1 MGNLKIQA
9 AINWCMSAF
18 VVLLVIMGVATVSG
32 LRIVDQKIDALEGKW
47 LNGTQLLGA
56 ISSAVSE
63 FRMAEISRALAPD
76 RDGRVEA
83 QQRIMESTIRV
94 RDLLDEYSS
103 LLSNEKPNE
112 EVHAFLV
119 AFHDYRR
126 ANRVWVVADFAGN
139 DDGPARDGSEL
150 HALYTATKK
159 AVDRL
164 VKVNHELASKDAQGA
179 DEVSDVILISVGII
193 SLAIGILAT
202 GLLVFV
208 QRRVTGPLG
217 EMTSALA
224 RLASGDR
231 NAGVPAINRQD
242 EIGVLARAFGVFS
255 ANAAALELA
264 HQAVVEAQRAA
275 EELARHDA
283 LTGLPN
289 RRTFSA
295 ALASAIDD
303 PNGTSVGYSVLL
315 IDLDRFKPVND
326 TYGHAA
332 GDQVLCEVA
341 QRLLRLAGPD
351 DMVARLGGDEF
362 AILFRPE
369 DRANVLGT
377 ATGFAG
383 QVIASMRTPISV
395 GDAEVEIG
403 ASIGIALLSTDGT
416 DADEVLRAA
425 DIAMYRAKQGG
436 RNTYRNFEP
445 LMDEERKAR
454 AKLEEDVRAGLLSGA
469 IEPYY
474 QPLLDLRSG
483 HIRGF
488 EILARWNDETRGSV
502 SPELFIPVI
511 EQLGLAD
518 ELATRLLSRAC
529 QDTRDWDVDLSL
541 NISPLQLQDP
551 FLPTRILAVLTREA
565 FPPSRLEIEVTE
577 TALMGDVDRARH
589 VLSEFRGLGI
599 SVALDDFGTGYSS
612 LNHLR
617 ELKFDRLKIDRS
629 FIMTMAEN
637 PESEKIVDAVLGL
650 AESLGIAV
658 VAEGIESEGAR
669 AKLADRGCEF
679 GQGYLFS
686 RPVPA
691 NEARALVRGYAP
703 KMGHPRARMVK
714 LSR

>member
-1 MGNLKIQA
+1 MGDLKIQS

-18 VVLLVIMGVATVSG
+18 VFLLIIMGVATVSG
-32 LRIVDQKIDALEGKW
+32 VRIVDQKIEALEGKW

-63 FRMAEISRALAPD
+63 FRMAEVSRALAPD
-76 RDGRVEA
+76 RDSRVEA

-94 RDLLDEYSS
+94 RDLLDEYSYMLNS
-103 LLSNEKPNE
+103 EKPNE

-119 AFHDYRR
+119 AFHEYRR
-126 ANRVWVVADFAGN
+126 ANRQWVVADFAGE
-139 DDGPARDGSEL
+139 DDGPAQDGSEL
-150 HALYTATKK
+150 HALYIDTKI

-164 VKVNHELASKDAQGA
+164 VRENHELAGKDARGA
-179 DEVSDVILISVGII
+179 DEISDIILISVGII
-193 SLAIGILAT
+193 SLAIGLLAT

-231 NAGVPAINRQD
+231 SAGVPAIDRHD

-295 ALASAIDD
+295 ALTSAIGD
-303 PNGTSVGYSVLL
+303 PDGTDTGSYVLL

-332 GDQVLCEVA
+332 GDQVLCEVSR
-341 QRLLRLAGPD
+341 RLLRLAGPD

-362 AILFRPE
+362 AILCRPGSRSDILE
-369 DRANVLGT
+369 T
-377 ATGFAG
+377 AKGFAE
-383 QVIASMRTPISV
+383 QIIASSRTPISV
-395 GDAEVEIG
+395 GDIAVEIG
-403 ASIGIALLSTDGT
+403 ASVGIALCSTDGA

-425 DIAMYRAKQGG
+425 DVAMYRAKQGG

-445 LMDEERKAR
+445 LMDEERKTR

-483 HIRGF
+483 HIKGF
-488 EILARWNDETRGSV
+488 EILARWNDEARGSV
-502 SPELFIPVI
+502 SPDLFIPVI

-518 ELATRLLSRAC
+518 ELATRMLSRAC
-529 QDTRDWDVDLSL
+529 QDTRDWDVELSL

-551 FLPTRILAVLTREA
+551 FLPTRILAVLTREN

-629 FIMTMAEN
+629 FIMTMADN

-658 VAEGIESEGAR
+658 VAEGIENEVAR
-669 AKLADRGCEF
+669 AKLAGRGCEF

-691 NEARALVRGYAP
+691 DQARVLVESD
-703 KMGHPRARMVK
+703 ARKTGRSQARVAK